1 MKIVFLDRKTLGQ
14 DINLDK
20 FNTLGQVQIYETTLP
35 TQTLTRVKDADI
47 VITNKVV
54 IDKEIMENSNIKLIC
69 ISATGTNNVDLEYAK
84 DKGIQVKNVAG
95 YSTASVAQVTIS
107 LVLHFMQK
115 LNSYIKYVENKEWEN
130 SDIFTY
136 IDVPFYELKNKKWG
150 IIGLGTIGTKV
161 AQIAESFDCDVDYYS
176 TSGKNNNTKYN
187 QMNLEEL
194 MKESD
199 IISIHSPLND
209 TTYNMIN
216 KTYLDMMKEDA
227 ILINVGRGGIINEAD
242 LANKINSNKS
252 LYCGIDVLEKEPI
265 EKSNP
270 LNKVKNKDRIIVT
283 PHIGWGSVESRN
295 KLVELVFDNVK
306 EYIV

>member
-1 MKIVFLDRKTLGQ
+1 MKIVFLDRKTLGK
-14 DINLDK
+14 DINLDR
-20 FNTLGQVQIYETTLP
+20 FNTLGQVEIYETTLP

-54 IDKEIMENSNIKLIC
+54 IDKEIMDNSDIKLIC
-69 ISATGTNNVDLEYAK
+69 IAATGTNNVDLKHATV
-84 DKGIQVKNVAG
+84 KGIEVKNVAG
-95 YSTASVAQVTIS
+95 YSTSSVAQVTIS

-115 LNSYIKYVENKEWEN
+115 LNSYINYVEKKNWEK
-130 SDIFTY
+130 SDIYTY

-150 IIGLGTIGTKV
+150 IIGLGSIGTKV
-161 AQIAESFDCDVDYYS
+161 AQIAESFDCEVNYYS

-187 QMNLEEL
+187 QTSLEEL

-199 IISIHSPLND
+199 IVSIHSPLND

-242 LANKINSNKS
+242 LANKIDSNKS
-252 LYCGIDVLEKEPI
+252 FYCGIDVLEKEPI

-270 LNKVKNKDRIIVT
+270 LNKVKNKDRIIIT

-295 KLVELVFDNVK
+295 RLINLVFDNVK